1 MNKVICDICG
11 TTYPET
17 ASQCPICGCAKPE
30 DISVIDA
37 GTDGQPTSTGTYTY
51 VKGGRF
57 SKSNVKKRNQA
68 FDAGYREDLPR
79 TTGKKPSG
87 KKGNQPQE
95 SSGNGFLV
103 ALLVLLLV
111 GIAAV
116 SLYIYFNF
124 FAQRPLDS
132 ESTSQITTAAT
143 TTEPITQQN
152 TVETPEATTVD
163 TTPSVIPCTGI
174 ALTDTAVALDTEGDT
189 WLLDVKLTPANTTDS
204 ISYHS
209 ADETVATVD
218 ASGKITAVGDGK
230 TVITVSCGNMTASCE
245 VTCQLA
251 PILAQP
257 LETAPEETTSETQAE
272 ASGKYTL
279 SNKYGDVTITVG
291 EKFTLEVRDSNG
303 KAMDVTWKATKSG
316 ICKIKGNQITGVAV
330 GQITLSCTY
339 AGENFECIV
348 RVK

>member
-30 DISVIDA
+30 DISVLDTSA
-37 GTDGQPTSTGTYTY
+37 TSQPTSTGTYTY

-57 SKSNVKKRNQA
+57 SKSNVKKRKQA
-68 FDAGYREDLPR
+68 VDAGHREDLPR
-79 TTGKKPSG
+79 TNGKKTSV
-87 KKGNQPQE
+87 KKGNQSQE

-103 ALLVLLLV
+103 ALLILLLV

-124 FAQRPLDS
+124 FAQGQLDA
-132 ESTSQITTAAT
+132 ESTSQTTTAAT
-143 TTEPITQQN
+143 TTEPAAQQ
-152 TVETPEATTVD
+152 TTEPIPDATTSD

-174 ALTDTAVALDTEGDT
+174 ALSDTAVTLDTEGDT

-218 ASGKITAVGDGK
+218 ATGKITAVSDGK
-230 TVITVSCGNMTASCE
+230 TVITVTCGNMTASCE
-245 VTCQLA
+245 VTCE
-251 PILAQP
+251 LAQSVQ
-257 LETAPEETTSETQAE
+257 TVPEETTTQTQPE
-272 ASGKYTL
+272 ASEQYTL
-279 SNKYGDVTITVG
+279 SNKYGDVTISVG
-291 EKFTLEVRDSNG
+291 EKFSLEVRDSNG
-303 KAMDVTWKATKSG
+303 KAMDVTWNASKSG

-330 GQITLSCTY
+330 GQVILSCTY
-339 AGENFECIV
+339 AGKNFECIV